1 MGNGNVKLAPCFCG
15 DDRPVGDAAAEASET
30 VDEGLGHSFFYVRP
44 PHLSRSGSNASSS
57 SARVHHSDEAAAAST
72 TTFCSISGAAVS
84 ANAATPLSTA
94 PLMLRNELTC
104 SSAASFESSSSF
116 ASVPLQPRHSGSLS
130 GPIGS
135 DRHYFSSAA
144 LLDRGFHSGPL
155 EHHRGS
161 GVYSSGPVDRLP
173 SSSSSAGHFFY
184 RSLPPRL
191 APSRAA
197 RHRRSAPALIR
208 RFTKYLSRTVTKF
221 RCIAT
226 PGKPSEKPSGA
237 KVPNFIAHL
246 DSTADPSSNST
257 TITSSGND
265 QISFDCL
272 GDESDSS
279 DAANGNLHWAQGK
292 AGEDRTHVVVSEE
305 HGWVFVGIYDGFNG
319 PDATDY
325 LLANLYPAIHREL
338 KGLLWDDPHNGCE
351 PAIDT
356 SQELDDDC
364 RRVKRGQLRNAES
377 SETNRRAKEQSS
389 GGGIDHRAV
398 LKALSRALRRT
409 EEAYLRMA
417 NTMVSA
423 NPELALMGSCVLALL
438 MRGEDVYLMNV
449 GDSRAVLGRRAEPD
463 LWNLVG
469 RATRDVEA
477 MRNETLRYL
486 ESYDELVALQLTL
499 DHATCNNEEVRRI
512 RTQHPDDPAAIVNS
526 RVKGSLKVTRAFGA
540 GYLKQPRWNNAL
552 LGAFRIDY
560 KGTSPYINCNPFLCY
575 HRLGP
580 KDKYLILSS
589 DGLYQYFTNDEVV
602 TQVEMFVATNPDG
615 DPARYLVE
623 EVLRRAADKAG
634 TACSDTVITVQDSTV
649 MPYTFWIGVAGM
661 EFEQLLDVPQGD
673 RRRFHDDVSV
683 ILISLEGRMWRS
695 CV

>member
-1 MGNGNVKLAPCFCG
+1 MGNGLVKLAPCFSG
-15 DDRPVGDAAAEASET
+15 DDRPVGDAAAESSET

-44 PHLSRSGSNASSS
+44 DGGPHLARSGSNGSSSS

-72 TTFCSISGAAVS
+72 TTFRSISGAAVS

-94 PLMLRNELTC
+94 PLMFRNELTC

-116 ASVPLQPRHSGSLS
+116 ASVSLQPRHSGSLS

-135 DRHYFSSAA
+135 DRHYFGSGP
-144 LLDRGFHSGPL
+144 LDRGFHSGPL
-155 EHHRGS
+155 EHHRAS
-161 GVYSSGPVDRLP
+161 VVSSGPLDRLP
-173 SSSSSAGHFFY
+173 SSSSSAGHLY
-184 RSLPPRL
+184 RSLPHRL

-197 RHRRSAPALIR
+197 RRRRSAPALIR

-226 PGKPSEKPSGA
+226 PAKPSEKPSGA
-237 KVPNFIAHL
+237 KVPNFIAQL
-246 DSTADPSSNST
+246 VSTADPSSNST

-265 QISFDCL
+265 QTSFDCL
-272 GDESDSS
+272 GDESDLS

-325 LLANLYPAIHREL
+325 LLVNLYPAIHREL
-338 KGLLWDDPHNGCE
+338 KGLLWDDPQTGCE
-351 PAIDT
+351 RAIDT

-364 RRVKRGQLRNAES
+364 RRVKGGQRNAES
-377 SETNRRAKEQSS
+377 SEINRRSKEQLTQSS

-423 NPELALMGSCVLALL
+423 NPELALMGSCVLAMLV
-438 MRGEDVYLMNV
+438 RGEDVYLMNV

-469 RATRDVEA
+469 QATQDLEV
-477 MRNETLRYL
+477 MRNETIRYL

-499 DHATCNNEEVRRI
+499 DHTTFNNEEVRRI
-512 RTQHPDDPAAIVNS
+512 RTQHPDDPAAIANN

-540 GYLKQPRWNNAL
+540 GYLKQPKWNNAL

-589 DGLYQYFTNDEVV
+589 DGLYQYFTNEEVV
-602 TQVEMFVATNPDG
+602 TQVEMFVATNPDS

-623 EVLRRAADKAG
+623 EVLHRAADKAG
-634 TACSDTVITVQDSTV
+634 MDFD
-649 MPYTFWIGVAGM
+649 
-661 EFEQLLDVPQGD
+661 QLLDVPQGD
-673 RRRFHDDVSV
+673 RRRYHDDVSV
-683 ILISLEGRMWRS
+683 ILISMEGRMWRS
-695 CV
+695 CL

>member
-1 MGNGNVKLAPCFCG
+1 MGNGLVKLAPCFCG

-44 PHLSRSGSNASSS
+44 DGGPHLARSGSNGSSSS

-72 TTFCSISGAAVS
+72 TTFRSISGAAVS

-116 ASVPLQPRHSGSLS
+116 ASVRLQPRHSGSLS

-135 DRHYFSSAA
+135 DPHCFSSGP
-144 LLDRGFHSGPL
+144 LDRGFHSGPL
-155 EHHRGS
+155 EHHRAS
-161 GVYSSGPVDRLP
+161 VASSGPLDRLP
-173 SSSSSAGHFFY
+173 SSSSSAGRFY
-184 RSLPPRL
+184 RSLPHRL

-197 RHRRSAPALIR
+197 RRRRSAPALIR

-226 PGKPSEKPSGA
+226 PAKPSEKPSGA

-246 DSTADPSSNST
+246 VATADPSSNST

-265 QISFDCL
+265 QTSFDCL

-279 DAANGNLHWAQGK
+279 DAANGNLHWAQGT

-338 KGLLWDDPHNGCE
+338 KGLLWDDPQNGCE

-364 RRVKRGQLRNAES
+364 RRVKRGQRNVES
-377 SETNRRAKEQSS
+377 SEINRRSKEQLTQSS

-423 NPELALMGSCVLALL
+423 NPELALMGSCVLAML

-469 RATRDVEA
+469 QATQDLEV

-499 DHATCNNEEVRRI
+499 DHTTFNNERW
-512 RTQHPDDPAAIVNS
+512 
-526 RVKGSLKVTRAFGA
+526 SLKWRCSS
-540 GYLKQPRWNNAL
+540 PR
-552 LGAFRIDY
+552 I
-560 KGTSPYINCNPFLCY
+560 P
-575 HRLGP
+575 
-580 KDKYLILSS
+580 
-589 DGLYQYFTNDEVV
+589 
-602 TQVEMFVATNPDG
+602 
-615 DPARYLVE
+615 
-623 EVLRRAADKAG
+623 
-634 TACSDTVITVQDSTV
+634 TAI
-649 MPYTFWIGVAGM
+649 
-661 EFEQLLDVPQGD
+661 LLDTSWKKSSIELQIKLGW
-673 RRRFHDDVSV
+673 
-683 ILISLEGRMWRS
+683 ISNSCLMSRKETGEGITTMFPS
-695 CV
+695 Y